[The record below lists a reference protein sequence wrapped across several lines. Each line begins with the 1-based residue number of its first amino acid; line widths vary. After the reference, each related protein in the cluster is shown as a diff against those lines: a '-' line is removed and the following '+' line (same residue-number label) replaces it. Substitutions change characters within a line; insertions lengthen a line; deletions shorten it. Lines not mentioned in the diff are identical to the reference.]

1 MATAKTERLAS
12 RPEHQVTGRDYPGEW
27 ARQIELYLDEEQR
40 RLLFY
45 GGLFGAFV
53 LCVVITVTIRL
64 ALYP

>member
-1 MATAKTERLAS
+1 MATTKTERPAP

-40 RLLFY
+40 RLVFY

-53 LCVVITVTIRL
+53 LCVVTAVVIRL